1 MATLMEHPRHGR
13 HYASGHEIE
22 SMKANGWL
30 IVIPPV
36 VLDQVQPVKPVEPV
50 ELKKLKKPNQDMGL

>member
-1 MATLMEHPRHGR
+1 MATLMEHPLHGW

-36 VLDQVQPVKPVEPV
+36 VLDQVQPVEPVEPV
-50 ELKKLKKPNQDMGL
+50 GLKKLKKPNQDMGL